1 MWSGRTGSCRGVA
14 LPRPSHSWLWGNPA
28 AARAPQGWVCVCV
41 FVHARRGGGLNG
53 LLPCSVP
60 QVEYA
65 YSDNSLDPGECLP
78 HRLQLWRDTPISA
91 L

>member
-1 MWSGRTGSCRGVA
+1 MSC
-14 LPRPSHSWLWGNPA
+14 SF
-28 AARAPQGWVCVCV
+28 AP
-41 FVHARRGGGLNG
+41 L
-53 LLPCSVP
+53 

-78 HRLQLWRDTPISA
+78 HRLQLPGDTPTAA

>member
-1 MWSGRTGSCRGVA
+1 M
-14 LPRPSHSWLWGNPA
+14 L
-28 AARAPQGWVCVCV
+28 
-41 FVHARRGGGLNG
+41 
-53 LLPCSVP
+53 P

-78 HRLQLWRDTPISA
+78 PPAPVFGSEDTPPSA